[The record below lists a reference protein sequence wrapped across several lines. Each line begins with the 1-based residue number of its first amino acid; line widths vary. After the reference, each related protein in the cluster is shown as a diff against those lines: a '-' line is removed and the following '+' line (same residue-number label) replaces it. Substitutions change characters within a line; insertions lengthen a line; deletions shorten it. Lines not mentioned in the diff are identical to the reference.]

1 MIEKKDNCQVQRP
14 DVEGNYLWNGEDV
27 FATEITLPN
36 SAPLWQE
43 VTEDFKNEWE
53 EAHKEQEP
61 EELTDNDNKI

>member
-1 MIEKKDNCQVQRP
+1 MIENKGNYKIQTP
-14 DVEGNYLWNGEDV
+14 DTAGNYLWNGEEV

-61 EELTDNDNKI
+61 EEVTDND